1 MWLKNWNF
9 GWKIVKTVKIVFHMT
24 GRIGPAFFNLTERIE
39 PFSIWLKD
47 LILFSL
53 TPRIEFFLNKTDRI
67 GPFFLNMTQRIEFF
81 LCFFTCLTELNFFQK
96 WRRELNPFFFEDDA
110 KNWTFF
116 SLNVTSRIWT
126 FFKKYDAKNWTL
138 FQYDSKELNL
148 LEYDSKKWT
157 FILWISLKELNFF
170 VNMTQRSELFFWTW
184 LKEVNFFSKYHSKNW
199 SFFSKWL
206 KELNFSKCDSKN
218 WTFFQLWLKHLNL
231 FLNMIRRIELLSDI
245 FDSKSKN
252 RTSFFFNTT
261 QRIEHLFFLHVTHVF
276 IWFKELIFFF
286 EKFLKELIFHMTQR
300 MVPDAETW
308 NLCFSK
314 FDSKNWTFL
323 WLADLKFFFQNYD
336 AKNFLKNMT
345 ERIEPF
351 FVWLKELNFFFWFAA
366 KNWVFFLLNF
376 DSKNWAIFL
385 NSTQRIELFLYD
397 LQNWTSSFLLIWF
410 KELNLVSKKATQK
423 IEIFFFK
430 KMTHRI
436 ELFVNDS

>member
-1 MWLKNWNF
+1 
-9 GWKIVKTVKIVFHMT
+9 
-24 GRIGPAFFNLTERIE
+24 
-39 PFSIWLKD
+39 
-47 LILFSL
+47 
-53 TPRIEFFLNKTDRI
+53 
-67 GPFFLNMTQRIEFF
+67 MTQRIEPFF
-81 LCFFTCLTELNFFQK
+81 NCDSNTWTSFWIWFEELNFCQI
-96 WRRELNPFFFEDDA
+96 
-110 KNWTFF
+110 F
-116 SLNVTSRIWT
+116 S
-126 FFKKYDAKNWTL
+126 
-138 FQYDSKELNL
+138 
-148 LEYDSKKWT
+148 
-157 FILWISLKELNFF
+157 
-170 VNMTQRSELFFWTW
+170 TQS
-184 LKEVNFFSKYHSKNW
+184 
-199 SFFSKWL
+199 
-206 KELNFSKCDSKN
+206 
-218 WTFFQLWLKHLNL
+218 Q
-231 FLNMIRRIELLSDI
+231 RIEPP
-245 FDSKSKN
+245 
-252 RTSFFFNTT
+252 FFFNTT

-286 EKFLKELIFHMTQR
+286 WKISQR
-300 MVPDAETW
+300 ID
-308 NLCFSK
+308 FSY
-314 FDSKNWTFL
+314 DSKNGTWRR
-323 WLADLKFFFQNYD
+323 DLKFMFFKIWFKELDFFYDSQTWSFFFKNYD